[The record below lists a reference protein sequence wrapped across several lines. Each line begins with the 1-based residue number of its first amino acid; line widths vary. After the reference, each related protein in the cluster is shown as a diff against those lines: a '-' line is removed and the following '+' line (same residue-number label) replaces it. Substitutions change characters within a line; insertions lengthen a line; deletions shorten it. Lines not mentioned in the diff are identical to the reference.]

1 MSIFSKRLKSV
12 LRCIKIFGISKFLK
26 QFFLAYFSKKAT
38 SFKYKL
44 AIAAIVKN
52 ETPYILEWIE
62 FHKLIGVEKFYI
74 YDNESDDNL
83 YDLLTPYIEDGTVNY
98 HFIEGKGKQ
107 ATAYTEIINL
117 YKNEAEY
124 IAFIDIDEFIT
135 PVKHNNL
142 IEYIEYFKEKYGE
155 FDALNINWLIHGF
168 NGHYEKPDGFV
179 IENFK
184 KCDFKAER
192 NNHIKTIL
200 NPRSVIMTYHPHYFV
215 HKFSA
220 KVKNTKGKMMWGP
233 YNEPYYED
241 IIIHHYFTKSYK
253 EHIARYNKGKAD
265 LSKTFLYEYEPD
277 FLSKDEEN
285 SIDKFLIQ
293 LKNKSAYN

>member
-1 MSIFSKRLKSV
+1 MTFVYEKPNSIMNCIRLYG
-12 LRCIKIFGISKFLK
+12 LLKFLK
-26 QFFLAYFSKKAT
+26 QCFLAYFLKGEKNI
-38 SFKYKL
+38 KYKL
-44 AIAAIVKN
+44 AIGAIVKN
-52 ETPYILEWIE
+52 ETPYIIEWIE

-83 YDLLTPYIEDGTVNY
+83 YELLTPYIKDGTVNY
-98 HFIEGKGKQ
+98 KFIKGKGKQ

-142 IEYIEYFKEKYGE
+142 IEYIEYFKEKHGD
-155 FDALNINWLIHGF
+155 FDALNMSWLIHGF
-168 NGHYEKPDGFV
+168 NGHFEKPDGLV
-179 IENFK
+179 IENYR

-215 HKFSA
+215 HKFKS
-220 KVKNTKGKMMWGP
+220 KVKNTKGEIMWGP
-233 YNEPYYED
+233 FCEPNYED
-241 IIIHHYFTKSYK
+241 IILHHYFTKSYK
-253 EHIARYNKGKAD
+253 EHIARYYKGKAD
-265 LSKTFLYEYEPD
+265 LSKTFLYQYEPD
-277 FLSKDEEN
+277 FLSKDEEH

-293 LKNKSAYN
+293 LKNKSAV